1 MYQCDQ
7 PSDLHEQLRA
17 MPMFSEVPNEALQWL
32 MDTGQFVCWDKDELV
47 FKEDEPVDHMDIL
60 LKGSYL
66 IRREKDGRRKEM
78 GVWEAPYVMGI
89 LPFSRMKNTTAEG
102 ITLEP
107 LQMLRIHKKHFVEMV
122 NVSYELVQAL
132 VGIMTDR
139 VRDFQNMRLMD
150 EKLMALGKMSAGL
163 AHELNNPASAM
174 VRSSQELHKHLQQ
187 TPERFKSLVTMRVSL
202 ESVDVVNDV
211 LFERIRKRSDA
222 TDLSLLEREERADDL
237 DDWFLDH
244 DIDNGE
250 EVIDTFID
258 WDFGPEH
265 LDQIADALP
274 PEALEPVL
282 WWIETNLTTEGMID
296 EIQTAS
302 GRISELVQSI
312 KAYSHMDSEPSM
324 EFVDIHKGIKS
335 TLTMLKFKFKKYNVT
350 LKKELA
356 KNLPNI
362 KVLEGE
368 LNQVWT
374 NMLVNALDAVP
385 HGGGGRIMIRTY
397 QKRDSLIVEI
407 EDNGSGIPE
416 DIQSRIFE
424 PFFTTKGIGE
434 GTGMGLDIV
443 QRVLKRHGGT
453 VSVDSQPGRTCFQ
466 VCFPL

>member
-1 MYQCDQ
+1 
-7 PSDLHEQLRA
+7 
-17 MPMFSEVPNEALQWL
+17 MFREVPDQALQWL
-32 MDTGQFVCWDKDELV
+32 MDTGQFVCWNKDEPV
-47 FKEDEPVDHMDIL
+47 FKEGEPVDHMDIL
-60 LKGSYL
+60 LRGSYL

-78 GVWEAPYVMGI
+78 GVWEAPYVLGI
-89 LPFSRMKNTTAEG
+89 LPFSRLKATSAEG
-102 ITLEP
+102 IALENV
-107 LQMLRIHKKHFVEMV
+107 QVLRIHKKHFTEMV

-139 VRDFQNMRLMD
+139 VRDFQSMRLMD

-163 AHELNNPASAM
+163 AHELNNPASAI
-174 VRSSQELHKHLQQ
+174 VRSSQELQKHLQQ

-202 ESVDVVNDV
+202 ESVDVVNEV
-211 LFERIRKRSDA
+211 LFERIRNRTEA
-222 TDLSLLEREERADDL
+222 VELSLLEREERADDL
-237 DDWFLDH
+237 DDWFMDH
-244 DIDNGE
+244 GVENSE

-265 LDQIADALP
+265 LDKIAEALP
-274 PEALEPVL
+274 PKALEPVL

-302 GRISELVQSI
+302 GRIAELVQSI

-335 TLTMLKFKFKKYNVT
+335 TLTMLKFKFKKKNVR
-350 LKKELA
+350 LKKELGEH
-356 KNLPNI
+356 LPNI

-374 NMLVNALDAVP
+374 NMLANALDAVAED
-385 HGGGGRIMIRTY
+385 GSGQITIRTH
-397 QKRDSLIVEI
+397 QRRDNLIVEI
-407 EDNGSGIPE
+407 EDNGAGIPA

-453 VSVDSQPGRTCFQ
+453 VSVDSSSGRTCFQ